1 MTPAIIGNPGNHY
14 VCFVVNLKRQK
25 YEFLNSLTGDT
36 LYNKN
41 GTATVYKDMFDV
53 WLNEVQVFVAELYKR
68 RNIRMPYKF
77 NAFEWDSPKVPHQV
91 DKDNCGIFCM
101 RFLAEWVGDNTQLDS
116 FKGWSKM
123 KKVKKMKVA
132 KMMELRIGI
141 CSTILSDTSNCRRNL
156 VLNEAKK
163 HHEKKLQKLAK

>member
-1 MTPAIIGNPGNHY
+1 MTPAIVGNPGSHY

-41 GTATVYKDMFDV
+41 GTATGYKDMFDV
-53 WLNEVQVFVAELYKR
+53 WLNEVQVFVAELYRR

-77 NAFEWDSPKVPHQV
+77 NAFEWDSPKVPDQV

-141 CSTILSDTSNCRRNL
+141 CSTILNDTSNCRRNV

>member
-1 MTPAIIGNPGNHY
+1 
-14 VCFVVNLKRQK
+14 
-25 YEFLNSLTGDT
+25 
-36 LYNKN
+36 
-41 GTATVYKDMFDV
+41 
-53 WLNEVQVFVAELYKR
+53 
-68 RNIRMPYKF
+68 
-77 NAFEWDSPKVPHQV
+77 
-91 DKDNCGIFCM
+91 M

-123 KKVKKMKVA
+123 KKIKKMKVA

-141 CSTILSDTSNCRRNL
+141 CSTILNDTSNCRRNV

>member
-1 MTPAIIGNPGNHY
+1 MTPTIIGNPGSHY
-14 VCFVVNLKRQK
+14 VCFVVNLKRRK

-123 KKVKKMKVA
+123 KKIMKVA

-141 CSTILSDTSNCRRNL
+141 CSTILNDTSNCRRNL